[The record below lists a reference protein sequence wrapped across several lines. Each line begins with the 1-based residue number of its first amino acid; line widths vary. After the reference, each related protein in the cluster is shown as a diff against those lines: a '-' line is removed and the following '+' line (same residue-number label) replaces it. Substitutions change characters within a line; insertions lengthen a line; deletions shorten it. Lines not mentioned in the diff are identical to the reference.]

1 MVKYFIELIF
11 KQMFEKVGTFANN
24 VFHPTRKD
32 LVGVNKKRP
41 TILFTFEYRYFHT
54 KSPSLEHHV
63 RTKIKG
69 LGGS

>member
-1 MVKYFIELIF
+1 
-11 KQMFEKVGTFANN
+11 MFEKVGTFANN
-24 VFHPTRKD
+24 VFYLTRKD